1 MSPKLLCV
9 EHFVYSPFIVL
20 DVVLNWSQAMIT
32 RNAHEW
38 IILIS
43 LLYVTSV
50 VSRTQQRISSLMLFH
65 KSGLIVNLI
74 SKVKSR
80 EGR

>member
-20 DVVLNWSQAMIT
+20 DVVLNWSQAMST

>member
-1 MSPKLLCV
+1 
-9 EHFVYSPFIVL
+9 
-20 DVVLNWSQAMIT
+20 MIT

-38 IILIS
+38 IMLIS

-65 KSGLIVNLI
+65 KSGLIVIL
-74 SKVKSR
+74 SFLKSNHAKDASTLV
-80 EGR
+80 ETLFVFNVQL

>member
-1 MSPKLLCV
+1 
-9 EHFVYSPFIVL
+9 
-20 DVVLNWSQAMIT
+20 MIT